1 MKRVV
6 IAIAVCLASAFS
18 IAGQVLQDLTKVTT
32 ERVVYV
38 RDDVELIPSVDA
50 QGRLCQIVLQPN
62 HYSNRTILVGKQVV
76 TGEEIEGILDLLVP
90 MKERGKKEKG
100 WGDTALMG
108 QMYATHYPFERVEVV
123 LSGALN
129 FEPSSDSPSKP
140 SPDDIAKGKLGF
152 SSAQVATIS
161 WPDRKCVQ

>member
-1 MKRVV
+1 MRRARSVQGQQCPCGGDDETVEALEQPREALVV
-6 IAIAVCLASAFS
+6 A
-18 IAGQVLQDLTKVTT
+18 
-32 ERVVYV
+32 R
-38 RDDVELIPSVDA
+38 ELIPSVDA

-152 SSAQVATIS
+152 SSAEVATIS